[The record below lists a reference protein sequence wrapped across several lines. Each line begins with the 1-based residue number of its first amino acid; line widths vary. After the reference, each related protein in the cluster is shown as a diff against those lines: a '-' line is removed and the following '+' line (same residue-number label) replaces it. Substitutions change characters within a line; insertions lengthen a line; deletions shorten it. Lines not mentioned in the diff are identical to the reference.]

1 MIFEN
6 ASLIW
11 NSFNYTEN
19 EYNEFVK
26 NLDWNNEKAI
36 LRLSVSGDYTLFING
51 RYAGSNQYGDF
62 PHYKVYDELDITEFL
77 TEGKNRICILAWY
90 SGKSGMRYNTPV
102 PGIIF
107 EIELDGEVVFSSG
120 TDTLSRK
127 SRTYRSGDTKKIS
140 PQLGYSFTYDA
151 TSEKDTAGF
160 SESVIIA
167 EKSKFFKRPT
177 KKLLLDTPKTAT
189 LINKEKT
196 WLFDLGREFVGLASI
211 KLTAGGGEKINVS
224 YGETLLDGH
233 VKRIIGERDFSFDYI
248 AKAGENEYTNYM
260 FRLAARYIEITCPD
274 TVSIDS
280 VSIIPQFYPVKENPV
295 PRLSPED
302 MSIYEICLNTLKL
315 CMMEHYVDCPWR
327 EQCLYAYDSRNQMLA
342 GYTAFEDK
350 NAEYARANL
359 LLMSKDMREDNLLS
373 ICFPSN
379 ENLAIP
385 CFSLFYVL
393 AVWEYIKHT
402 GDLTLGNE
410 VFNKLESILNV
421 FLKNTDNGLIRKHP
435 GKGYWNFYDWSE
447 YCAPEI
453 GTDIAEP
460 DALINCIT
468 LITLDAYSSICDA
481 IGKEDT
487 FCANKP
493 IIREKTFEKF
503 YNKKTGLFFISDN
516 TEKPTELLNSLAVL
530 SGVAEGDVAEFICQK
545 LATGKLL
552 QCSLSMKP
560 FKYDALIRT
569 DREKYTDT
577 VLSEIRDTYK
587 VMVDSGTVWETI
599 DGAKAFDNAGSLCH
613 GWSAMPVYYYDLLT
627 HTDY

>member
-1 MIFEN
+1 MIFKN

-11 NSFNYTEN
+11 NSFTYTEN
-19 EYNEFVK
+19 EYAEFVR

-36 LRLSVSGDYTLFING
+36 LRLSVAGDYTLFING
-51 RYAGSNQYGDF
+51 RYAASNQYGDF
-62 PHYKVYDELDITEFL
+62 PHYKVYDEIDITEFL
-77 TEGKNRICILAWY
+77 NNGKNRICILAWY
-90 SGKSGMRYNTPV
+90 SWKSGMRYNTPV

-107 EIELDGEVVFSSG
+107 EIELDGEVVISSNS
-120 TDTLSRK
+120 DTLSRK
-127 SRTYRSGDTKKIS
+127 SPVYLSGDTKKIS

-151 TSEKDTAGF
+151 TAENDNSGF
-160 SESVIIA
+160 TKSVVIA
-167 EKSKFFKRPT
+167 EKREFFKRPT
-177 KKLLLDTPKTAT
+177 KKLLLDTPKTAI
-189 LINKEKT
+189 LINNENSL
-196 WLFDLGREFVGLASI
+196 LFDSGREIVGLASI
-211 KLTAGGGEKINVS
+211 KLTACGGEKINIS
-224 YGETLLDGH
+224 YGETLAGGH

-274 TVSIDS
+274 TVRIDS
-280 VSIIPQFYPVKENPV
+280 VSIIPQFYPVTEKPV

-302 MSIYEICLNTLKL
+302 RSIYDICINTLKL

-342 GYTAFEDK
+342 GYTVFEDK

-453 GTDIAEP
+453 GTDNDEP
-460 DALINCIT
+460 
-468 LITLDAYSSICDA
+468 
-481 IGKEDT
+481 
-487 FCANKP
+487 
-493 IIREKTFEKF
+493 
-503 YNKKTGLFFISDN
+503 
-516 TEKPTELLNSLAVL
+516 
-530 SGVAEGDVAEFICQK
+530 
-545 LATGKLL
+545 
-552 QCSLSMKP
+552 
-560 FKYDALIRT
+560 DALIRT
-569 DREKYTDT
+569 DREKYTNT